1 MTIKRITSRATLA
14 SVLAL
19 GAALPALA
27 DCGITDAGS
36 VRILSND
43 FEALRILNS
52 EAADCATDALTVTSN
67 ATEEHK
73 NIQVPALTVDPA
85 QYTVAMVANNSIVPL
100 LSDGLIRPLDDLVAE
115 YGQDLLPSQLIKI
128 DGQTMAIAF
137 MANGQHLVM
146 RSDLLEEAGVEPPT
160 SWEEVIAAAQALR
173 DGGVMETPL
182 VASNAAGWDLAAEFV
197 NLYLGTGAEFF
208 EPGTATLAID
218 NEQGRLALQTM
229 RDLTA
234 YMPAEYVSADSNV
247 ISQLYRD
254 GQVAIEQNWGSLAGS
269 LIDPAQAQEEVAA
282 NTVFAAA
289 PTIGGGSIPSA
300 ALWWDGFTI
309 ARNISEEDAAASFQ
323 AMMHAMRPEV
333 ATEFPNAAVWLMEG
347 YQPGPAAIGV
357 VANAQGGARP
367 YPMVPW
373 MGTLHEVLGQ
383 ELADFVRGTEEAD
396 QALADITS
404 AYTAAAQQAGFL
416 N

>member
-1 MTIKRITSRATLA
+1 MTLSRPHGARATLV
-14 SVLAL
+14 SFLAL
-19 GAALPALA
+19 AAGPALA
-27 DCGITDAGS
+27 ECGIEAGS

-43 FEALRILNS
+43 FEALRIVNA
-52 EAADCATDALTVTSN
+52 EAEACASDGVTVTAN

-73 NIQVPALTVDPA
+73 NIQVAALSVSPPE
-85 QYTVAMVANNSIVPL
+85 YTVAMVANNSIVPL
-100 LSDGLIRPLDDLVAE
+100 LADGLVRPLDDLIAA
-115 YGQDLLPSQLIKI
+115 YGQDLDPGQLIKI

-146 RSDLLEEAGVEPPT
+146 RSDLLEQAGVEPPT
-160 SWEEVIAAAQALR
+160 SWEGVVAAAQALR
-173 DGGVMETPL
+173 DQGILEAPL
-182 VASNAAGWDLAAEFV
+182 AASNATGWDLAAEFV

-229 RDLTA
+229 RDLA
-234 YMPAEYVSADSNV
+234 AFMPADNVSFDANA

-254 GQVAIEQNWGSLAGS
+254 GEVGLEQNWGSLAGS
-269 LIDPAQAQEEVAA
+269 LIDPAQAQPAVVE

-289 PTIGGGSIPSA
+289 PTIGGGTIPSA

-309 ARNISEEDAAASFQ
+309 AANASDEDAEASFR
-323 AMMHAMRPEV
+323 AMMHAIRPEV
-333 ATEFPNAAVWLMEG
+333 ATENADVAVWLMKG
-347 YQPGPAAIGV
+347 YQPGPTAVGV

-373 MGTLHEVLGQ
+373 MGALHEVLGT
-383 ELADFVRGTEEAD
+383 ELADFIKGSEEAD
-396 QALADITS
+396 KALADVTA
-404 AYTAAAQQAGFL
+404 AYTTAAQQAGFL
-416 N
+416 Q